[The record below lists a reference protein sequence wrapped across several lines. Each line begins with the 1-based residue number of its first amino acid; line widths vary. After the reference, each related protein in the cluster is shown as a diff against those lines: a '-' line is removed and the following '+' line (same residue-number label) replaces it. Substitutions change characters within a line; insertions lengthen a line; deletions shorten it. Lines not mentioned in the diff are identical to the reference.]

1 MNIYF
6 APMEGI
12 TGFIFRQVHH
22 TCFPGIDKYYTP
34 FVVATQ
40 TYSFKTREK
49 KDVAP
54 ENNPGINLVPQIMA
68 NKVPEFLWTA
78 RAIAD
83 QGYEELNLNL
93 GCPMQTVVSKK
104 KGAGFLSVPDDLNRF
119 LDGVYSGLDPD
130 IKLSIKTRIGMHD
143 PDEWGHLLEIYN
155 QYPICELTIHPRT
168 RDELY
173 KGKPHVDMF
182 KIAMETCRHPLCY
195 NGNIYTA
202 EDYKKLVAYLEKL
215 CDRSGADP
223 DSCSSEDPVI
233 HPGEAP
239 VIYPDENP
247 VICHRENLV
256 NHPVEFPLMIGRGLI
271 ANPALARQLKGG
283 PALNKKELKHYHDS
297 MYAALQEKLQ
307 AESAIHKMKEIWT
320 YMQTC
325 FEEPEKPLKAI
336 KKARKPE
343 DFQAAVDNL
352 FAVCDLKK
360 PMKDGLYLN

>member
-1 MNIYF
+1 MDIYF

-54 ENNPGINLVPQIMA
+54 ENNPGIHLVPQIMA

-78 RAIAD
+78 RTIAD

-119 LDGVYSGLDPD
+119 LDGVFSGLDPD
-130 IKLSIKTRIGMHD
+130 IRLSIKTRIGMHN

-155 QYPICELTIHPRT
+155 QYPIYELTIHPRT

-202 EDYKKLVAYLEKL
+202 EDHKKLVDFLEGTKSAL
-215 CDRSGADP
+215 NVSD
-223 DSCSSEDPVI
+223 I
-233 HPGEAP
+233 
-239 VIYPDENP
+239 
-247 VICHRENLV
+247 
-256 NHPVEFPLMIGRGLI
+256 PLMIGRGLI

-283 PALNKKELKHYHDS
+283 PALNKQELKHYHDS
-297 MYAALQEKLQ
+297 MYQALAEKLQ
-307 AESAIHKMKEIWT
+307 VESAIHKMKEIWT

-336 KKARKPE
+336 KKARKQE

-352 FAVCDLKK
+352 FAVRDLKK
-360 PMKDGLYLN
+360 TMKDGLYLD